1 MNSQLKHYC
10 NPFTYNIADLRCSI
24 VSYSYSVF
32 ICAFLDR
39 PEFEP
44 FLINLS
50 PIAMIIKRFEIL
62 LQDYDHIKRCIC
74 ESVLLDKE
82 GDGNSSDEIINIY
95 MIKVFLNQLKNNFC

>member
-1 MNSQLKHYC
+1 
-10 NPFTYNIADLRCSI
+10 
-24 VSYSYSVF
+24 
-32 ICAFLDR
+32 
-39 PEFEP
+39 
-44 FLINLS
+44 
-50 PIAMIIKRFEIL
+50 MIIKRFEIL